1 VENIKVLWTR
11 DGQRHVSV
19 VSYDRPSADRLVSEL
34 EADPAVSDV
43 ETVSVRPG
51 ETVEVAQKPQGR
63 TVQRKYTAGSQ
74 K

>member
-19 VSYDRPSADRLVSEL
+19 VSYDRPSADRQVSEL

-43 ETVSVRPG
+43 
-51 ETVEVAQKPQGR
+51 QKPQGR